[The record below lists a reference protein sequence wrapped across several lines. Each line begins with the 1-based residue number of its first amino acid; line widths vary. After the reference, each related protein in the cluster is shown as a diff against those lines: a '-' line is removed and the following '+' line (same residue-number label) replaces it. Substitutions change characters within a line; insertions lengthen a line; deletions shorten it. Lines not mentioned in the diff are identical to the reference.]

1 MSAAGTAAAIGLQI
15 GADDKQAI
23 KALADLIKNLDV
35 LEAKAT
41 TVSGELRDLAVDGLE
56 KVTFGAGRAAVSTA
70 KWGLGLG
77 ALSATAA
84 TVGLIDMAK
93 DFATGAAT
101 MGRSADR
108 LGMPVDKLSQFGIAA
123 HLAGSSAEAMQSG
136 LQGLQA
142 TTADAA
148 YGRNNEAWQAFRA
161 AGIDVGD
168 AKRGVIDDPGRMAKI
183 ADETQRLAKVSTNA
197 AQRWLDMVGV
207 GRELYPVLRNGSAG
221 LQGYMDQAKSFHLTT
236 PQDVQEA
243 RQLEQVIAGLD
254 ERFSSFARI
263 GGAAV
268 APGLTKFLDTLG
280 KYLAEHQEDVTEFFG
295 EVEHGIEWLTT
306 PKNMAWLKKE
316 LDDATEGVK
325 ELYHWAQQM
334 EHSVIVRRLLG
345 LPVEQ
350 SEVTG
355 DHTPQRPGMPMEGE
369 DDPAGVEGA
378 KHAGGSTFFSRLW
391 DTLTG
396 DGGNPSGAV
405 SGSTQA
411 GMASLI
417 KMGWQPG
424 DAAGLLGNA
433 QQESG
438 LNPRAGA
445 GTAHQGL
452 FQWDDERRKAIEA
465 HLHKP
470 LMDMSFDEQLAAAN
484 WELREGKFKSVGDQ
498 LQSGSHEAGRSA
510 AILDHYYEMPANP
523 GSTELLKEDAKR
535 EANARLAMRS
545 YDPGAQ
551 RMAADAQGAGAPKN
565 AAPSSQD
572 VPSTS
577 RDVASSSAASEARLA
592 KLRVEVHHINAPA
605 GSSLHVTSDSPGYI
619 DIDPPRT
626 MGAMPDSG
634 QQRNVVKEGW

>member
-1 MSAAGTAAAIGLQI
+1 MSAAATAAAIGIQI

-23 KALADLIKNLDV
+23 RALAGLVKNLDV

-41 TVSGELRDLAVDGLE
+41 SVSSELRDLAIDGLE
-56 KVTFGAGRAAVSTA
+56 KVTFGVGRAAVSTA
-70 KWGLGLG
+70 KWGIGLG

-84 TVGLIDMAK
+84 TIGLVDMAK
-93 DFATGAAT
+93 NFATGAAT

-123 HLAGSSAEAMQSG
+123 HLAGSSAEAMQAG

-168 AKRGVIDDPGRMAKI
+168 QKRGVIDDPGRMAKI

-236 PQDVQEA
+236 PKDVQEA
-243 RQLEQVIAGLD
+243 RDLEVVIAGLD

-268 APGLTKFLDTLG
+268 APGLTHFLDTLG
-280 KYLAEHQEDVTEFFG
+280 KYLAEHQPDVTAFFG

-316 LDDATEGVK
+316 LDDATDGVK
-325 ELYHWAQQM
+325 ELYHWAQEM
-334 EHSVIVRRLLG
+334 EHSVLVRRILG
-345 LPVEQ
+345 LPIEPGAF
-350 SEVTG
+350 EGGPGVTHG
-355 DHTPQRPGMPMEGE
+355 IPME
-369 DDPAGVEGA
+369 D
-378 KHAGGSTFFSRLW
+378 
-391 DTLTG
+391 
-396 DGGNPSGAV
+396 DGGALENAIKGADGKPTLLQRGWNYLFGGGQPSGAV

-411 GMASLI
+411 GMQKLVA
-417 KMGWQPG
+417 MGWQPG
-424 DAAGLLGNA
+424 DAAGMLGNL
-433 QQESG
+433 QQKSSI
-438 LNPRAGA
+438 NPQAGI
-445 GTAHQGL
+445 GTAHQGIA
-452 FQWDDERRKAIEA
+452 QWNDERRRAIEGQF
-465 HLHKP
+465 HKS
-470 LMDMSFDEQLAAAN
+470 LMAMSFDEQLEAIN
-484 WELREGKFKSVGDQ
+484 WEVTDGKYKNVGEA
-498 LQSGSHEAGRSA
+498 LKRGSHEAGAAA
-510 AILDHYYEMPANP
+510 AIIDGDYEAPANP
-523 GSTELLKEDAKR
+523 GSPELAKEDAKR
-535 EANARLAMRS
+535 AANARLALQG

-551 RMAADAQGAGAPKN
+551 RMAADAQGGGAGANSPTS
-565 AAPSSQD
+565 AAP
-572 VPSTS
+572 
-577 RDVASSSAASEARLA
+577 AAASDDRLA
-592 KLRVEVHHINAPA
+592 KLRVEVHHINPPA
-605 GSSLHVTSDSPGYI
+605 GSRVQVTSDSPDYI

-634 QQRNVVKEGW
+634 QQRNVARDGY